1 MEQSSVE
8 FLINHILHS
17 EFETDEEWKEVFK
30 QAIEKHKDE
39 TIDTFHMGMIKH
51 SLMELNDELP
61 KSFEDLDK
69 IIPFKEGNEYYESRF
84 KK

>member
-1 MEQSSVE
+1 MGQSSVE

-17 EFETDEEWKEVFK
+17 EFETDEEWNEVFK
-30 QAIEKHKDE
+30 QAIEKHKNE

-51 SLMELNDELP
+51 SLMVLNDEIP
-61 KSFEDLDK
+61 TTWDDFDK